1 MPTCLFSKRIDLF
14 SSAFFN
20 YQGAS
25 LSVNVYG
32 FVILIPIAIYLCM
45 IFFIENPL
53 LIDGITAI
61 LGLIMLSLSRP
72 IIRRVAQRFMA
83 IKYKR
88 MEDFMA

>member
-1 MPTCLFSKRIDLF
+1 M
-14 SSAFFN
+14 
-20 YQGAS
+20 G
-25 LSVNVYG
+25 VNVYA
-32 FVILIPIAIYLCM
+32 FVLLIPIAIYLCM